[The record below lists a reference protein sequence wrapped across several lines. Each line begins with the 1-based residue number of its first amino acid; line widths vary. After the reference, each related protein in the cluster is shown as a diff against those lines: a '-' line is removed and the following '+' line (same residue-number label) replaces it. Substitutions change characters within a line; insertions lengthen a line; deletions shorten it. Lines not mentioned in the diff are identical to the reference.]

1 MLKLSN
7 TCSLNAVKLQMKN
20 YAAAS
25 GKYVFKYLQIVRLYK
40 NAISREK
47 ISVFDLAYV
56 TYNYITNRDLFH
68 LALSDDG
75 KLVLPFNSTLQSSK
89 LPFFCII
96 IKCCY
101 KHNYDNRY

>member
-1 MLKLSN
+1 MQPQVEKMFS
-7 TCSLNAVKLQMKN
+7 SM
-20 YAAAS
+20 
-25 GKYVFKYLQIVRLYK
+25 YLQIVRLYK

-75 KLVLPFNSTLQSSK
+75 KFVLPFNSTLQSSK